1 MFVENCHENQG
12 KYYDV
17 PTPHELSNESD
28 WFMIK
33 EVETFQ
39 ITFLNDTLNCELY
52 NCKECK
58 NDLDKDDVICKN
70 CLEGYILIE
79 NKCEKNCELGE
90 NEKCKTCVYKMGE
103 TDNCE
108 SCNDGYFIPNNTG
121 NIQYYIKNCYK
132 CEEGCLK
139 CHGIPDETICDVCQ
153 KDFILSGDK
162 CLKNCEIGEKGKC
175 KTCNTEVGKINEC
188 LTCNEGYCLTND
200 KKCDICEGKKY
211 FNESVIIK
219 NGIEQNLIESW
230 IELKGKIK
238 NVKLVFK
245 GTRDGDQS
253 EGFYK
258 KVEKIGPTLTIFETM
273 KGRRFG
279 AFIKVNWDRSKLNM
293 NIKDTNAFMFSLD
306 TKKYYPIKS
315 GGDHAIRYRSVGDC
329 QIFGGIIG
337 DNYEEYIGL
346 ECHANYMSVKNCH
359 ENQGKYYD
367 VPTPHEL
374 SNESDWFMIKEVE
387 TFQITF
393 LNDTLNC
400 E

>member
-153 KDFILSGDK
+153 KDFIL
-162 CLKNCEIGEKGKC
+162 
-175 KTCNTEVGKINEC
+175 
-188 LTCNEGYCLTND
+188 
-200 KKCDICEGKKY
+200 
-211 FNESVIIK
+211 
-219 NGIEQNLIESW
+219 
-230 IELKGKIK
+230 
-238 NVKLVFK
+238 
-245 GTRDGDQS
+245 
-253 EGFYK
+253 
-258 KVEKIGPTLTIFETM
+258 
-273 KGRRFG
+273 
-279 AFIKVNWDRSKLNM
+279 
-293 NIKDTNAFMFSLD
+293 
-306 TKKYYPIKS
+306 
-315 GGDHAIRYRSVGDC
+315 
-329 QIFGGIIG
+329 
-337 DNYEEYIGL
+337 
-346 ECHANYMSVKNCH
+346 
-359 ENQGKYYD
+359 
-367 VPTPHEL
+367 
-374 SNESDWFMIKEVE
+374 
-387 TFQITF
+387 
-393 LNDTLNC
+393 
-400 E
+400 